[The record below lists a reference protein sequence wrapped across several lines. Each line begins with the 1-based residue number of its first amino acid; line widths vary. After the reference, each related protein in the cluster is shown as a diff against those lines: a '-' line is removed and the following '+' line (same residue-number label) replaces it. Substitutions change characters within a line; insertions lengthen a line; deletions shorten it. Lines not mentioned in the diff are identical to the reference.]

1 MCFEFLWWIM
11 ILVSFYVPIDYSHI
25 FGESVQIPH
34 LFIKWKHLCR
44 CCFWDSWDSLCRS
57 GWPQRHVVCFLWVRY
72 EYIWPKEILSWKTQA
87 AEERAVA
94 ISLYQLEYET
104 CLEQLPIN
112 LRWQAWGK
120 RPTNTRDGKTAD
132 PCEASMG
139 SISEPWAPL
148 CLGCTHT
155 PL

>member
-1 MCFEFLWWIM
+1 M

-57 GWPQRHVVCFLWVRY
+57 GWPQRHVICFLWVRY
-72 EYIWPKEILSWKTQA
+72 EYIWPKEILSWRTQA

-104 CLEQLPIN
+104 CLEQMPIN
-112 LRWQAWGK
+112 LRWQVWGEK
-120 RPTNTRDGKTAD
+120 ANKHTGWKDSWSLWGRL
-132 PCEASMG
+132 ASMG
-139 SISEPWAPL
+139 NILANPGLHFAWAVH
-148 CLGCTHT
+148 TH
-155 PL
+155 LSKQCI